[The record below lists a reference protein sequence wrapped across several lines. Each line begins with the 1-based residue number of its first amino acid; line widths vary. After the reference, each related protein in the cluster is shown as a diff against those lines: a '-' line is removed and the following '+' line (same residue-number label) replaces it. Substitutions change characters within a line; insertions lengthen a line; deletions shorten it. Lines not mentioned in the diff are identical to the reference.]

1 MQDPFVFTEILPIN
15 SIINPDTQSKDYL
28 DLYNPF
34 SFFDF
39 IKYLKSDLSPLQIN
53 NLYVEYLRLWGEYKN
68 NTKIQINQTIQE
80 RYLELIKEIT
90 IKYTTLEEKRFLTNI
105 DYLNELELDIILPFY
120 SKKIVEICNIYSE
133 KREKLKFKLEKNK
146 KKGTFSSV
154 KESIYE
160 TITDVLISDELEV
173 TNYQKLVNQ
182 QNLLNDL
189 NIEIEE
195 LYDIYTSYLNNN
207 PANTSEDYEV
217 KTELRKQL
225 YSSNINDIDANI
237 FINIDK
243 AISKQIFDKVYVFLN
258 EIGKNFAINYDINQV
273 NLNCKPDDR
282 LFNLVN
288 ENKATAT
295 RLVDLRYKLI
305 KKYIG
310 TDFYYIQTGST
321 ITDVTSAILF
331 KADNPSGNLLNR
343 HFPTSATIEEE
354 SDLQSFRRIG
364 LFFTPEKN
372 SILYFSVPEKKI
384 KIDQSKLEPNK
395 LYIFPDPNLYGNTI
409 GLNKNFN
416 QEYPLIHISNYNKSV
431 HNYSYGYAQ
440 GDINNNPY
448 TQDFYPYFSQNQLK
462 DSFYFGKDGFIS
474 NFSNLYDKGIITK
487 WVTDIYGNQFG
498 LFKNK
503 TKKNLIDNT
512 SIIESS
518 YYVYEDYSGGPI
530 TFSDLTKLPEVVPAS
545 NIEWV
550 KPNIWSSDY
559 YYNKLIEAGVGSI
572 SNGMMER
579 GIKNTFN
586 IPEFTYDYV
595 LSSIKYQEFDAG
607 QLSAYESYDKHNF
620 EDNTKFI
627 INQTLT
633 GSQTILLDAIQ
644 DDNLTSHQIRKSYG
658 TIYIRDVI
666 TGNITELSSKLDALF
681 NNKYLNIK
689 EELHNNVID
698 FNINQNFLWIQ
709 TKNHIIF
716 EKLVYQDNSYIYS
729 GLGENYIKYQEDYKF
744 TINASNPF
752 IFEDRDYSLIVL
764 LSGHNLNSNN
774 YAVIPFIYK
783 IDYNTCNVS
792 LVYPHEITPDVIV
805 KFTNNKLK
813 NNTKLRR
820 INKPIITYNSRND
833 KYAIV
838 ASVEDQ
844 NEFSYLYKVLFNYD
858 NAVSDIVC
866 NLYNVSGQVKSETI
880 NLFDDPDV
888 NFTINDITNN
898 SDVTI
903 DQEEGVLIF
912 V

>member
-68 NTKIQINQTIQE
+68 NTKIQIDQTIQE

-258 EIGKNFAINYDINQV
+258 EIGKNFTINYDINQV

-310 TDFYYIQTGST
+310 SDFYYIQTGST

-343 HFPTSATIEEE
+343 HFPTTATIEEE

-372 SILYFSVPEKKI
+372 SILYISVPEKKI

-416 QEYPLIHISNYNKSV
+416 QKYPLIHIANYDKSV

-448 TQDFYPYFSQNQLK
+448 TQDFYSYFSQNQLK

-474 NFSNLYDKGIITK
+474 NFSSLYDKGIITK
-487 WVTDIYGNQFG
+487 WTTDIYGNQFG

-503 TKKNLIDNT
+503 TKKNLIDNS

-530 TFSDLTKLPEVVPAS
+530 AFSDLTKLPEVVPAN

-559 YYNKLIEAGVGSI
+559 YYNKLIEAGIGSI
-572 SNGMMER
+572 TNGMMER

-595 LSSIKYQEFDAG
+595 LSSIKYQEFDGG
-607 QLSAYESYDKHNF
+607 QLSGYESYDKYNF

-666 TGNITELSSKLDALF
+666 TGHITELSSKLDALF

-716 EKLVYQDNSYIYS
+716 EKLVYQDNSYI
-729 GLGENYIKYQEDYKF
+729 
-744 TINASNPF
+744 
-752 IFEDRDYSLIVL
+752 
-764 LSGHNLNSNN
+764 
-774 YAVIPFIYK
+774 
-783 IDYNTCNVS
+783 
-792 LVYPHEITPDVIV
+792 
-805 KFTNNKLK
+805 
-813 NNTKLRR
+813 
-820 INKPIITYNSRND
+820 
-833 KYAIV
+833 
-838 ASVEDQ
+838 
-844 NEFSYLYKVLFNYD
+844 
-858 NAVSDIVC
+858 
-866 NLYNVSGQVKSETI
+866 
-880 NLFDDPDV
+880 
-888 NFTINDITNN
+888 
-898 SDVTI
+898 
-903 DQEEGVLIF
+903 
-912 V
+912 

>member
-15 SIINPDTQSKDYL
+15 SIINQDTQPQDYL
-28 DLYNPF
+28 DLYSPF

-39 IKYLKSDLSPLQIN
+39 LKYLKSDLPPLQVN

-90 IKYTTLEEKRFLTNI
+90 LKYTTLEEKRFLTNI

-154 KESIYE
+154 EESIYE
-160 TITDVLISDELEV
+160 TITDVLITDELEV

-182 QNLLNDL
+182 EDLLNDL

-195 LYDIYTSYLNNN
+195 LYDIYTSYLDNN
-207 PANTSEDYEV
+207 PTKTYEDYEV
-217 KTELRKQL
+217 QTDLRKRL

-243 AISKQIFDKVYVFLN
+243 AISNQIFDKVYVFLN
-258 EIGKNFAINYDINQV
+258 ELGKNFSINYDINQV

-282 LFNLVN
+282 LFSLVN
-288 ENKATAT
+288 ENKTKAT

-310 TDFYYIQTGST
+310 TDFYYIETGST

-331 KADNPSGNLLNR
+331 KSDNPSGNLLNR
-343 HFPTSATIEEE
+343 HFPTTATIEEE
-354 SDLQSFRRIG
+354 SDLQSCRRIG

-384 KIDQSKLEPNK
+384 KIDESKLEPNK

-416 QEYPLIHISNYNKSV
+416 QEYPLIHIADYSKSV
-431 HNYSYGYAQ
+431 HNYSHGYIE
-440 GDINNNPY
+440 GDIDNNPY

-474 NFSNLYDKGIITK
+474 NFSSLYDKGIITK
-487 WVTDIYGNQFG
+487 WTTDIYGNQFG
-498 LFKNK
+498 LFKSKN
-503 TKKNLIDNT
+503 KKNFIDNT
-512 SIIESS
+512 SIIETPQ
-518 YYVYEDYSGGPI
+518 YLYEDYSGGPI
-530 TFSDLTKLPEVVPAS
+530 AFSDLTKLPEVVLANNP
-545 NIEWV
+545 EWV

-559 YYNKLIEAGVGSI
+559 YYNKLIESGIGSI
-572 SNGMMER
+572 TNGLMER
-579 GIKNTFN
+579 GIKNTSN

-595 LSSIKYQEFDAG
+595 LSSIKYQEFDGG
-607 QLSAYESYDKHNF
+607 QLSAYESYDRYNF
-620 EDNTKFI
+620 EDDTKFI
-627 INQTLT
+627 ITQTLST
-633 GSQTILLDAIQ
+633 NKTILFETPQNNII
-644 DDNLTSHQIRKSYG
+644 NSHEIRKSYG
-658 TIYIRDVI
+658 KIFIKDVV
-666 TGNITELSSKLDALF
+666 TGHISELSSKLSVLF
-681 NNKYLNIK
+681 DNKYLNIK

-709 TKNHIIF
+709 TKNYIIF
-716 EKLVYQDNSYIYS
+716 EKLVYQDNSFIYS
-729 GLGENYIKYQEDYKF
+729 GLGENYIKYQVDYNF

-752 IFEDRDYSLIVL
+752 IFEDRDYSLLVL
-764 LSGHNLNSNN
+764 LSGYNINSNE
-774 YAVIPFIYK
+774 YAIIPHLYK
-783 IDYNTCNVS
+783 IDYNTCKVS
-792 LVYPHEITPDVIV
+792 LLYPNNITQDVIN
-805 KFTNNKLK
+805 KFKNNKFK

-820 INKPIITYNSRND
+820 INKPVLTYNSRND
-833 KYAIV
+833 KYAIL
-838 ASVEDQ
+838 ASIEDQ
-844 NEFSYLYKVLFNYD
+844 NEFFYLYKVLFNYEND
-858 NAVSDIVC
+858 VNSIIC
-866 NLYNVSGQVKSETI
+866 NLYNVSGQIKNETI
-880 NLFDDPDV
+880 NLFDNPDV
-888 NFTINDITNN
+888 NFTINDISNN

-912 V
+912 T